1 MIVRSDS
8 EDEDARARASIVVK
22 VGGGAGIDVDA
33 VLQDVAQRWKNGEK
47 LVLVHGASDE
57 TNQLSERLGIPPRFV
72 TSVSGHVSRFTDEA
86 TLDAFA
92 MASGKL
98 NLRAV
103 ETLQRMGCNAVG
115 LTGVDGR
122 LLEGTRKDTIK
133 AVVDGK
139 KVMIR
144 GDRTGTIETVNA
156 GLLRLLLDH
165 GYLPVVT
172 VPAIST
178 AGEAVNADA
187 DRAAAAIAVALGA
200 ESLVILSNVPG
211 LLRDV
216 ADPSSLVARVPLAEL
231 AQAAALAQGRFKKK
245 ILGAEEALAGGV
257 GRVAYATANREAPV
271 SAALAGAGTHVFR
284 PEAAPPRAAP

>member
-1 MIVRSDS
+1 M
-8 EDEDARARASIVVK
+8 IVVK

-33 VLQDVAQRWKNGEK
+33 VLQDVHQLWKSGTP

-57 TNQLSERLGIPPRFV
+57 TNQLSEKLGIPPRFV
-72 TSVSGHVSRFTDEA
+72 TSVSGHTSRFTDEA

-98 NLRAV
+98 NLRIV
-103 ETLQRMGCNAVG
+103 EKLQRLGANAVG

-122 LLEGTRKDTIK
+122 LLEGQRKDAIK

-139 KVMIR
+139 KVMLR
-144 GDRTGTIETVNA
+144 GDFTGTIEAVNVH
-156 GLLRLLLDH
+156 LLRLLLDN

-172 VPAIST
+172 VPSIST

-187 DRAAAAIAVALGA
+187 DRAAAAVAGALGA
-200 ESLVILSNVPG
+200 STLVILSNVPG

-216 ADPSSLVARVPLAEL
+216 SDPASLIARTTVAEGERF
-231 AQAAALAQGRFKKK
+231 AQGRFKKK
-245 ILGAEEALAGGV
+245 VLGAQEALALGV
-257 GRVAYATANREAPV
+257 KEVVFATANTPGPV
-271 SAALAGAGTHVFR
+271 SAALAGGGTHVVG
-284 PEAAPPRAAP
+284 

>member
-1 MIVRSDS
+1 MIV
-8 EDEDARARASIVVK
+8 IK

-33 VLQDVAQRWKNGEK
+33 VLRDVAQTWKAGRK
-47 LVLVHGASDE
+47 VVLVHGASDE

-72 TSVSGHVSRFTDEA
+72 TSVSGHTSRFTDEA

-98 NLRAV
+98 NLRIV
-103 ETLQRMGCNAVG
+103 EKLQRLGANAVG

-122 LLEGTRKDTIK
+122 LLEGQRKDSVK

-139 KVMIR
+139 KVMLR
-144 GDRTGTIETVNA
+144 GDHTGTIETVNA
-156 GLLRLLLDH
+156 HLLRLLLDG

-172 VPAIST
+172 VPSIST

-187 DRAAAAIAVALGA
+187 DRAAAAVAGALQA
-200 ESLVILSNVPG
+200 ESLLILSNVPG

-216 ADPSSLVARVPLAEL
+216 GDPASLVSDVPRARLDEY
-231 AQAAALAQGRFKKK
+231 AAYAQGRFKKK
-245 ILGAEEALAGGV
+245 MLGAAEAFELGVREVVFATANVEGPVQAALAGG
-257 GRVAYATANREAPV
+257 
-271 SAALAGAGTHVFR
+271 GTHIR
-284 PEAAPPRAAP
+284 

>member
-1 MIVRSDS
+1 M
-8 EDEDARARASIVVK
+8 IVVK

-33 VLQDVAQRWKNGEK
+33 VLQDVAQMWKSGTP

-57 TNQLSERLGIPPRFV
+57 TNQLSEKLGIPPRFV
-72 TSVSGHVSRFTDEA
+72 TSPSGHSSRFTDEA

-98 NLRAV
+98 NLRIV
-103 ETLQRMGCNAVG
+103 EKLQRLGANAVG

-122 LLEGTRKDTIK
+122 LLEGERKDTIR
-133 AVVDGK
+133 AVENGK
-139 KVMIR
+139 RLVLR
-144 GDRTGTIETVNA
+144 GDFTGTIERVNA
-156 GLLRLLLDH
+156 PLLRILLDA

-187 DRAAAAIAVALGA
+187 DRAAAAIAGALEA
-200 ESLVILSNVPG
+200 DSLVILSNVAG

-216 ADPSSLVARVPLAEL
+216 DDPTSLVARIPIAEL
-231 AQAAALAQGRFKKK
+231 DAYESFAQGRFKKK
-245 ILGAEEALAGGV
+245 LLGAREALALGV
-257 GRVAYATANREAPV
+257 REIVFATANTPQPV
-271 SAALAGAGTHVFR
+271 TAAIAGGGTHIL
-284 PEAAPPRAAP
+284 

>member
-1 MIVRSDS
+1 MIV
-8 EDEDARARASIVVK
+8 IK
-22 VGGGAGIDVDA
+22 VGGGAGIDIDA
-33 VLQDVAQRWKNGEK
+33 VLQDVAQLWKQGTP

-98 NLRAV
+98 NLRVV
-103 ETLQRMGCNAVG
+103 ERLQKLGANAVG

-122 LLEGTRKDTIK
+122 LLEGQRKDAIK

-139 KVMIR
+139 KIMLR
-144 GDRTGTIETVNA
+144 GDHTGTIEKVNVH
-156 GLLRLLLDH
+156 LLKLLLSN

-172 VPAIST
+172 VPSIST

-187 DRAAAAIAVALGA
+187 DRAAAAIAGALGA
-200 ESLVILSNVPG
+200 SQLLILSNVPG

-216 ADPSSLVARVPLAEL
+216 KDPTSLVARTSVAEAEPLAL
-231 AQAAALAQGRFKKK
+231 GRFKKK
-245 ILGAEEALAGGV
+245 VLGAQEALAGGV
-257 GRVAYATANREAPV
+257 REVVFATANVPSPV
-271 SAALAGAGTHVFR
+271 SAALAGGGTHLVG
-284 PEAAPPRAAP
+284 

>member
-1 MIVRSDS
+1 M
-8 EDEDARARASIVVK
+8 IVVK

-33 VLQDVAQRWKNGEK
+33 VLHDVARMRKEGRPV
-47 LVLVHGASDE
+47 VLVHGASDE

-98 NLRAV
+98 NLRIV
-103 ETLQRMGCNAVG
+103 ERLQRLGANAVG

-122 LLEGTRKDTIK
+122 LLEGMRKDAIK

-139 KVMIR
+139 KVMLR
-144 GDRTGTIETVNA
+144 GDFTGTVERVNVH
-156 GLLRLLLDH
+156 LLRLLLDA

-172 VPAIST
+172 VPAISE

-187 DRAAAAIAVALGA
+187 DRAAAAVAGALGA
-200 ESLVILSNVPG
+200 ESLLILSNVPG

-216 ADPSSLVARVPLAEL
+216 ADPSSLVRRVPFGEL
-231 AQAAALAQGRFKKK
+231 EQAASFAQGRFKKK
-245 ILGAEEALAGGV
+245 ILGAQEALDAGVGEVVFATANVASPVQAALAGG
-257 GRVAYATANREAPV
+257 
-271 SAALAGAGTHVFR
+271 GTHVLG
-284 PEAAPPRAAP
+284 PGKG

>member
-1 MIVRSDS
+1 MIV
-8 EDEDARARASIVVK
+8 IK
-22 VGGGAGIDVDA
+22 VGGGANIDVQG
-33 VLQDVAQRWKNGEK
+33 VLQDVAQLWKEGTP

-57 TNQLSERLGIPPRFV
+57 TNQLSEKLGIPPRFV

-98 NLRAV
+98 NLRVV
-103 ETLQRMGCNAVG
+103 ESLQKLGANAVG

-122 LLEGTRKDTIK
+122 LLEGQRKDAIK

-139 KVMIR
+139 KLMLR
-144 GDRTGTIETVNA
+144 GDHTGTIETVNA
-156 GLLRLLLDH
+156 DLLRLLLAN

-187 DRAAAAIAVALGA
+187 DRAAAAIAGALGA
-200 ESLVILSNVPG
+200 GSLLILSNVPG

-216 ADPSSLVARVPLAEL
+216 ADASSLIAHIPRAEL
-231 AQAAALAQGRFKKK
+231 EHAAAFAQGRFKKK
-245 ILGAEEALAGGV
+245 MLGAEEALALGV
-257 GRVAYATANREAPV
+257 PRIVFATANTNAPV
-271 SAALAGAGTHVFR
+271 TAALAGGGTHIV
-284 PEAAPPRAAP
+284 A

>member
-1 MIVRSDS
+1 M
-8 EDEDARARASIVVK
+8 IVVK
-22 VGGGAGIDVDA
+22 VGGGAGIDVNA
-33 VLQDVAQRWKNGEK
+33 VLQDVVAMWKAGTPV
-47 LVLVHGASDE
+47 VLVHGASDE

-72 TSVSGHVSRFTDEA
+72 TSVSGHTSRFTDAA

-98 NLRAV
+98 NLRIV
-103 ETLQRMGCNAVG
+103 ESLQRLGANAVG

-122 LLEGTRKDTIK
+122 LLEGQRKDAIK

-139 KVMIR
+139 KVMLR
-144 GDRTGTIETVNA
+144 GDHTGTIETVNVH
-156 GLLRLLLDH
+156 LLRLLLAN

-187 DRAAAAIAVALGA
+187 DRAAAAIAGALGA
-200 ESLVILSNVPG
+200 KSLLILSNVPG

-216 ADPSSLVARVPLAEL
+216 ADPASLVSRIPVAQL
-231 AQAAALAQGRFKKK
+231 AQYEAFAQGRFKKK
-245 ILGAEEALAGGV
+245 IIGAREALDLGV
-257 GRVAYATANREAPV
+257 KEIVFATANAPQPIQ
-271 SAALAGAGTHVFR
+271 SAMNGGGTHIC
-284 PEAAPPRAAP
+284 

>member
-1 MIVRSDS
+1 M
-8 EDEDARARASIVVK
+8 IVVK
-22 VGGGAGIDVDA
+22 VGGGAGIDIDA
-33 VLQDVAQRWKNGEK
+33 VLQDVAQLWKQGTP

-57 TNQLSERLGIPPRFV
+57 TNQLSERLGIPPRFI

-98 NLRAV
+98 NLRVV
-103 ETLQRMGCNAVG
+103 ERLQKLGANAVG

-122 LLEGTRKDTIK
+122 LLEGQRKDTIK

-139 KVMIR
+139 KMMLR
-144 GDRTGTIETVNA
+144 GDHTGTIETVNV
-156 GLLRLLLDH
+156 GLLRLLLSN

-172 VPAIST
+172 VPSIST

-187 DRAAAAIAVALGA
+187 DRAAAAIAGALGA
-200 ESLVILSNVPG
+200 DALLILSNVPG

-216 ADPSSLVARVPLAEL
+216 EDPASLITRVPIAEL
-231 AQAAALAQGRFKKK
+231 AQAAEFAKGRFKKK
-245 ILGAEEALAGGV
+245 ILGAEEALRGGV
-257 GRVAYATANREAPV
+257 RRVVFATANTFEPV
-271 SAALAGAGTHVFR
+271 SAALDGGGTHI
-284 PEAAPPRAAP
+284 A